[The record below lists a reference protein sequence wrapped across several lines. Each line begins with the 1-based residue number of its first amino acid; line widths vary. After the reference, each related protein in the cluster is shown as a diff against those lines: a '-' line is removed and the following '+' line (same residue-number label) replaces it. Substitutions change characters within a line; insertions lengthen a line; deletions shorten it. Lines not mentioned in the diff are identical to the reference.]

1 MPPFRQAVDWGF
13 MERRLNMGMPR
24 IQNLRRWS
32 VLVLTL
38 IFAAACS
45 VGPTAA
51 PATTSG
57 KPTTTGAPVT
67 SSVPTPATT
76 PSGDGAASTT
86 TIPVESVEC
95 GDLEGALLCEGY
107 SLIQRYYVDPI
118 ADGALAAGAAGG
130 VGAVAT
136 SGSDS
141 VICAIPNEAF
151 QPVCDAMAFEG
162 ASTEAADEA
171 ALAGMVTAL
180 DPNSAYL
187 DQRAL
192 ELLEEDQTGEVEGI
206 GALVASEDLTAAEPE
221 STPCG
226 VVSATCRLVVISTF
240 PDGPA
245 ASAGIEAGDIFVA
258 VDHEPVDGWTVDAI
272 TAAVRGEAG
281 TDVTLTFERSGVQ
294 VDITVTRA
302 ALTIPVVESEVVG
315 GVGYLRLNLFT
326 NTSDRQFHGALL
338 ELLDSGIGQ
347 LVLDLRD
354 NPGGALDATVN
365 IASEFLS
372 GGVVVRT
379 QAPDEDT
386 NYQVEAGGI
395 ATGSDLEVIVLVNR
409 GSASAAEV
417 LSAALQERQR
427 ALIIGVNTFGKN
439 TVQQRFGLSNG
450 GALKLTVA
458 RWVTADGSDFGGDGI
473 TPDINAELDTE
484 LSVSEVIAEVSALA
498 GWPAAA

>member
-1 MPPFRQAVDWGF
+1 MHRG
-13 MERRLNMGMPR
+13 LNTR
-24 IQNLRRWS
+24 VRATSNIRRWS
-32 VLVLTL
+32 FLAVSL
-38 IFAAACS
+38 IAAAACS
-45 VGPTAA
+45 LGPAA
-51 PATTSG
+51 SNSATTTVES
-57 KPTTTGAPVT
+57 TGTIGEPST
-67 SSVPTPATT
+67 SSLPSATT
-76 PSGDGAASTT
+76 DGGGDVPAT

-95 GDLEGALLCEGY
+95 EGGQGALLCEGY
-107 SLIQRYYVDPI
+107 TLIQRYYVDPI
-118 ADGALAAGAAGG
+118 ADGVLAGAAASG
-130 VGAVAT
+130 VEDLSA
-136 SGSDS
+136 SGSES
-141 VICAIPNEAF
+141 VTCAIPNEAF
-151 QPVCDAMAFEG
+151 QLVCDAMAVEG

-171 ALAGMVTAL
+171 ALAGLMTAL

-192 ELLEEDQTGEVEGI
+192 QLLVEDQTGQVEGI
-206 GALVASEDLTAAEPE
+206 GALVASEDLTAADPE
-221 STPCG
+221 STPCN

-240 PDGPA
+240 PEGPA
-245 ASAGIEAGDIFVA
+245 AQAGIEAGDVFVA
-258 VDHEPVDGWTVDAI
+258 VDHEAVDGWSVDAV

-281 TDVTLTFERSGVQ
+281 TDVTLTMDRSGTQ
-294 VDITVTRA
+294 LDITVTRA

-315 GVGYLRLNLFT
+315 GVGYLKLNLFT
-326 NTSDRQFHGALL
+326 DTSDRQFHGALL

-379 QAPDEDT
+379 EAPDEET
-386 NYQVEAGGI
+386 NYQVENGGI
-395 ATGSDLEVIVLVNR
+395 ATGSDLEVVVLVNR

-427 ALIIGVNTFGKN
+427 ALIIGENTFGKN

-458 RWVTADGSDFGGDGI
+458 RWVTAEGADFGGDGI
-473 TPDINAELDTE
+473 TPDITAELGTE
-484 LSVSEVIAEVSALA
+484 LPVSQVIAEVSALA
-498 GWPAAA
+498 GWPATA